1 MLDTDLIGIV
11 KVVDDQVVWKNRGL
25 DRIFGFGAEDS
36 EDLQWQSL
44 FSDAIAH
51 ASFRAQVTAATSSG
65 GLYRSQVLMVRQ
77 NGTLVWI
84 DASGMILSNAG
95 GELMLL
101 LADITA
107 MKHAETVRA
116 KTLALEAQNAQ
127 LRDAG
132 RLMGQFLANLA
143 HELRTPLNAVLGFA
157 QLLHSGLVKP
167 NSPDYADNVD
177 QIRMSG
183 EHLLESIDTMLDFA
197 RVEAGTLAFHPE
209 PVDLTALIH
218 DVIEMLQVK
227 IAPRHLKVEILVDT
241 EIGLVAV
248 DPLRLRQILLHLVGN
263 AVKFSHDAGRI
274 WIRALGDGQANF
286 RIEVGD
292 EGIGVAPN
300 DLPRLFSQFVQLSAG
315 DSKTHPGTGLG
326 LALVRRLVEAQ
337 GGTVGV
343 RSELRG
349 GSVFQLILPK
359 QPLAIPD

>member
-1 MLDTDLIGIV
+1 
-11 KVVDDQVVWKNRGL
+11 
-25 DRIFGFGAEDS
+25 
-36 EDLQWQSL
+36 
-44 FSDAIAH
+44 
-51 ASFRAQVTAATSSG
+51 
-65 GLYRSQVLMVRQ
+65 MVRQ

-107 MKHAETVRA
+107 MKHAETVRV

-183 EHLLESIDTMLDFA
+183 EHLLESIDAMLDFA

-209 PVDLTALIH
+209 PIDLTALIH
-218 DVIEMLQVK
+218 DVTEMLQVK
-227 IAPRHLKVEILVDT
+227 IAPKHLKVEILVDT

-248 DPLRLRQILLHLVGN
+248 DPFRLRQVLLHLVGN

-274 WIRALGDGQANF
+274 WIRAMRDGQANF
-286 RIEVGD
+286 RIEVED
-292 EGIGVAPN
+292 QGIGVAPN

-326 LALVRRLVEAQ
+326 LALVRRLIEAQ

-343 RSELRG
+343 RSELRV
-349 GSVFQLILPK
+349 GSVFHLSLPQ
-359 QPLAIPD
+359 QPLARSD